1 MWTSEAW
8 SPGAALFL
16 LGFLLNLRFNETS
29 WEKLSAVK
37 VTCKKKSK
45 PEPEPLTIIK
55 LAICA
60 FLSQSSNNLKFTQL
74 ITSIIP
80 AEVSLGSQESLF
92 NHPLLKDLA
101 SWLHPAKPQVCA
113 CEMTLLWGLRQPYL
127 SPQEHRKS
135 TWGGGAVLVAP
146 THRMPL
152 SGQQTAM

>member
-1 MWTSEAW
+1 MSEVW
-8 SPGAALFL
+8 FPGAALFL

-60 FLSQSSNNLKFTQL
+60 FLSQSSNILKFTQL

-80 AEVSLGSQESLF
+80 AEVSLGSQASLF

-101 SWLHPAKPQVCA
+101 SPRHPAKPHSCA
-113 CEMTLLWGLRQPYL
+113 CEISTVKTQAAL
-127 SPQEHRKS
+127 PQSAGIQEIHLGRRNR
-135 TWGGGAVLVAP
+135 AYAP

-152 SGQQTAM
+152 SGDQTAM